1 MYNIDVYAF
10 LASKYFNV
18 DIDDCMEYK
27 DGTPNVLGKS
37 RRFNIKSVFMSL
49 LKKQPFTDK
58 QKEIWN
64 YLISEYPRLTEI
76 ENIDL
81 QEKDFY
87 LPDWVKER
95 ITI

>member
-10 LASKYFNV
+10 LASKYFKV

-27 DGTPNVLGKS
+27 DGQPNVLGKS
-37 RRFNIKSVFMSL
+37 RRFNVKSVFMSL
-49 LKKQPFTDK
+49 LNGQPLTDK

-76 ENIDL
+76 EKLVLQDSNIY
-81 QEKDFY
+81 F
-87 LPDWVKER
+87 PDWVKER